1 MEDIH
6 NINIRIE
13 IPKDKMSYGEALKM
27 VSDSIPDK
35 LVPYVKSVNSWK
47 PRKKGWLS
55 EVISQVFGK

>member
-13 IPKDKMSYGEALKM
+13 IPKSKMSYGEALKL
-27 VSDSIPDK
+27 VSDSIPEK

-47 PRKKGWLS
+47 PKKRGWLS
-55 EVISQVFGK
+55 EIGRQLFGK